1 MNREP
6 TEAEIDEAGEL
17 LMNCDPPEDPT
28 GVVEAIIMQRN
39 DLAALLRETCAV
51 IGEDHICQTRHFDGS
66 DCGRCFSCA
75 CGQLRQHIDAAL
87 GEPDMTKIAEAF
99 KRTGDGVTVQVDEQ
113 PCATCGGHKLVKAP
127 VLGILVSCPS
137 CGEQAGGAE

>member
-39 DLAALLRETCAV
+39 DLAALLREAANV
-51 IGEDHICQTRHFDGS
+51 LY
-66 DCGRCFSCA
+66 CA
-75 CGQLRQHIDAAL
+75 CGYTEIKDRKVCRCYGCSVLARINAAL
-87 GEPDMTKIAEAF
+87 GEPNE
-99 KRTGDGVTVQVDEQ
+99 
-113 PCATCGGHKLVKAP
+113 
-127 VLGILVSCPS
+127 
-137 CGEQAGGAE
+137 

>member
-1 MNREP
+1 
-6 TEAEIDEAGEL
+6 
-17 LMNCDPPEDPT
+17 
-28 GVVEAIIMQRN
+28 
-39 DLAALLRETCAV
+39 LLREAANV
-51 IGEDHICQTRHFDGS
+51 LY
-66 DCGRCFSCA
+66 CA
-75 CGQLRQHIDAAL
+75 CGYTEIKDRKVCRCYGCSVLARINAAL